1 MLAVLRPI
9 WNATPETA
17 SRLRAR
23 IETVIDAAR
32 AAGHISQDKPNPAR
46 WKGHLS
52 FMLGNPRKV
61 GPARHHHAAMDYDQ
75 LPAFMAELAAID
87 SDPSKA
93 LQITILTCA
102 RPGETLGMTWDEI
115 DFERA
120 VWSIEAGRMKMN
132 KPHQVPLSD
141 EALAILRGL
150 HERRGDNPHVF
161 AGRPM
166 RPLSAMSMSM
176 LLRRM
181 KIDATT
187 HGMRASFRMWAADQG
202 IAFEVAEAAL
212 AHATGSAV
220 VQAYQ
225 RPRPTRPTCG
235 MPSEWG
241 RPSR

>member
-1 MLAVLRPI
+1 
-9 WNATPETA
+9 
-17 SRLRAR
+17 
-23 IETVIDAAR
+23 
-32 AAGHISQDKPNPAR
+32 
-46 WKGHLS
+46 
-52 FMLGNPRKV
+52 
-61 GPARHHHAAMDYDQ
+61 
-75 LPAFMAELAAID
+75 
-87 SDPSKA
+87 
-93 LQITILTCA
+93 
-102 RPGETLGMTWDEI
+102 MTWDEI

-202 IAFEVAEAAL
+202 IAFRGRRSGA
-212 AHATGSAV
+212 
-220 VQAYQ
+220 
-225 RPRPTRPTCG
+225 RPRDRLGCGAGVPTTKTN
-235 MPSEWG
+235 
-241 RPSR
+241 